1 MHWINILRNKG
12 YMEMNNRI
20 NIKNM
25 DRRRRRIYGLAVV
38 GCILAVVS
46 LVVLVG
52 MGVSAI
58 HKQDGDKD
66 TSQSSQPPQVLQGND
81 VITCSEFS
89 SFSGQYVEDGSDIPV
104 ENVAAML
111 VTNNTEDFLDL
122 ATIEYEING
131 KPAAF
136 VVTGLPAGKSA
147 WVMENNQM
155 TIESGADFKY
165 IDKITAFKSEVV
177 ASTDK
182 ITLSADGN
190 MLTAAN
196 NTDEKLEGV
205 FVYYKTLHTDG
216 NYFGGITYKT
226 TFGDLEPGEKR
237 TELAGH
243 FDKDKTEIVR
253 IGWKEK

>member
-1 MHWINILRNKG
+1 
-12 YMEMNNRI
+12 
-20 NIKNM
+20 M
-25 DRRRRRIYGLAVV
+25 DRKGKTKERDQRRQRIYGFAIIGGVLAA
-38 GCILAVVS
+38 LLL
-46 LVVLVG
+46 LVVIGIDALD
-52 MGVSAI
+52 SN
-58 HKQDGDKD
+58 KQEGGKD
-66 TSQSSQPPQVLQGND
+66 TTNLMQGD
-81 VITCSEFS
+81 EIITYSNFS

-111 VTNNTEDFLDL
+111 VTNQTEDFLDL

-131 KPAAF
+131 KPATF
-136 VVTGLPAGKSA
+136 VVTGLPPGKSA
-147 WVMENNQM
+147 WVMEKNQM
-155 TIESGADFKY
+155 TITSEADFKY
-165 IDKITAFKSEVV
+165 INKTTAFKNEVV

-190 MLTAAN
+190 MLTAVN

-216 NYFGGITYKT
+216 NYLGGITYMT

-243 FDKDKTEIVR
+243 YDKDETEIVR
-253 IGWKEK
+253 IGWKEE